1 VPDAIHVAPIY
12 SDQQPQTAFGFN
24 DYVGNIDDGSPLLNA
39 RAAAASSVATTPAL
53 QLEHL
58 FNLEDEQH
66 QSFIDVAGDEGAS
79 ASTIQPSRVSEEP
92 AHYDSLSTEEL
103 GVQEIVTSTQ
113 LPASDE
119 NNLDT
124 TIEAEDEAVT
134 KAPSGLRGRLRI
146 NNRSSAASSYKE
158 RLKQRF
164 KKEKAKLALKE
175 LTQESTSQRRSLNE
189 EQTQAPS
196 YRPRKPRAR
205 SFRSRYQDRDE
216 EEEEAEEEV
225 KEKQKSGR
233 STAGFGSRSRSRPS
247 RRHHTQQPS
256 FSRSR
261 TSQAKNNIRDSIREQ
276 TSGRRSSSKFT
287 PRKKSSYGSRDRF
300 SSKDTS
306 ESAPVESQSNI
317 QPSTTKKPKKQ
328 DSKNKPK
335 IEFKKFNRFKRPD
348 LRKTL
353 FRSKLFDKRPG
364 LKALG
369 GEKKE
374 DEKDNESSP
383 SALVISTIDDEDI
396 LQNLDNDEA
405 RMARLQTTL
414 SVLTIHPDDAPSE
427 FLEVATIRSPYT
439 FNVED
444 NQKSTRFITVTRT
457 STKPVEIS
465 PTSSLTSSLE
475 PSIINPTP
483 SSVLK
488 HTPLFDT
495 ASIPAPENILATTP
509 AHLSIEG
516 SEDTHT
522 EYLPALTIADSLHL
536 ATPPLKT
543 VTESFTTDEVL
554 IRKSI
559 LPVVSGTDTSLF
571 TLSQTYSITKM
582 VTAIKTIPPMELYE
596 FSPEASF
603 ADFDNLFE
611 EAGSENRES
620 LLPGELEFSDQDNF
634 GLEGP
639 TPIRVAPP
647 SDFLGADKH
656 ALIQKMEKQHNPEIF
671 ELKNPPAIES
681 SFLSASPSAQAPTS
695 PPGLDLTSLS
705 GLGVTPEQLL
715 YLQLL
720 QNPLAALG
728 LGGRQVVTESS
739 PVYKTEPVVESSVL
753 QLFLGAKEFFTTLTS
768 TVGFT
773 TKTDYVLSTR
783 TVAGGGLGGLGAL
796 GGLQAQAPTQQ
807 APRGIGGLLGQ
818 GIKIVSSPVTRD
830 TVITETNTEEFKV
843 IFRNRPTYTTL
854 TSTTLVTTQVVSF
867 VTQTVTSNPLAGLLG

>member
-1 VPDAIHVAPIY
+1 M
-12 SDQQPQTAFGFN
+12 
-24 DYVGNIDDGSPLLNA
+24 
-39 RAAAASSVATTPAL
+39 
-53 QLEHL
+53 
-58 FNLEDEQH
+58 
-66 QSFIDVAGDEGAS
+66 
-79 ASTIQPSRVSEEP
+79 
-92 AHYDSLSTEEL
+92 
-103 GVQEIVTSTQ
+103 
-113 LPASDE
+113 
-119 NNLDT
+119 
-124 TIEAEDEAVT
+124 
-134 KAPSGLRGRLRI
+134 
-146 NNRSSAASSYKE
+146 
-158 RLKQRF
+158 
-164 KKEKAKLALKE
+164 
-175 LTQESTSQRRSLNE
+175 
-189 EQTQAPS
+189 
-196 YRPRKPRAR
+196 
-205 SFRSRYQDRDE
+205 
-216 EEEEAEEEV
+216 
-225 KEKQKSGR
+225 
-233 STAGFGSRSRSRPS
+233 
-247 RRHHTQQPS
+247 
-256 FSRSR
+256 
-261 TSQAKNNIRDSIREQ
+261 
-276 TSGRRSSSKFT
+276 
-287 PRKKSSYGSRDRF
+287 
-300 SSKDTS
+300 
-306 ESAPVESQSNI
+306 
-317 QPSTTKKPKKQ
+317 
-328 DSKNKPK
+328 NKPK

-374 DEKDNESSP
+374 DEDNESSP

-414 SVLTIHPDDAPSE
+414 SVFTIHPDDAPSE
-427 FLEVATIRSPYT
+427 FIEVATIRSPYT

-457 STKPVEIS
+457 STKEIS

-475 PSIINPTP
+475 ASIINPTP

-522 EYLPALTIADSLHL
+522 EYLPALTIADPLHL

-596 FSPEASF
+596 FSPENSF

-639 TPIRVAPP
+639 SEIRVAPP
-647 SDFLGADKH
+647 QGFLEDLDLIGAKLDFVDH
-656 ALIQKMEKQHNPEIF
+656 MEKHNNPEIIQ
-671 ELKNPPAIES
+671 LKNSPTIES
-681 SFLSASPSAQAPTS
+681 SFGQSKPSFGNINQISPTKTQATPAL
-695 PPGLDLTSLS
+695 PDLGGLA

-728 LGGRQVVTESS
+728 IGGGIQPQVITESS
-739 PVYKTEPVVESSVL
+739 PIYKTEPVIQTSVIK
-753 QLFLGAKEFFTTLTS
+753 LFLGAKEFFTTLTQ
-768 TVGFT
+768 TNGVT
-773 TKTDYVLSTR
+773 TKTDYVYSTR
-783 TVAGGGLGGLGAL
+783 TVSGGLGGLAGAL
-796 GGLQAQAPTQQ
+796 GGLGHVGGSQPTPQQPAQGLG
-807 APRGIGGLLGQ
+807 GIIPSYTL
-818 GIKIVSSPVTRD
+818 VSSPVTRN
-830 TVITETNTEEFKV
+830 TVITETVTEQYK
-843 IFRNRPTYTTL
+843 IRFRNQPTL
-854 TSTTLVTTQVVSF
+854 TTVTSTKLVSTQVVSF
-867 VTQTVTSNPLAGLLG
+867 VTKTQRVIPSANPLAGLLG

>member
-1 VPDAIHVAPIY
+1 M
-12 SDQQPQTAFGFN
+12 G
-24 DYVGNIDDGSPLLNA
+24 
-39 RAAAASSVATTPAL
+39 
-53 QLEHL
+53 
-58 FNLEDEQH
+58 
-66 QSFIDVAGDEGAS
+66 
-79 ASTIQPSRVSEEP
+79 
-92 AHYDSLSTEEL
+92 
-103 GVQEIVTSTQ
+103 
-113 LPASDE
+113 
-119 NNLDT
+119 
-124 TIEAEDEAVT
+124 
-134 KAPSGLRGRLRI
+134 
-146 NNRSSAASSYKE
+146 
-158 RLKQRF
+158 
-164 KKEKAKLALKE
+164 
-175 LTQESTSQRRSLNE
+175 
-189 EQTQAPS
+189 
-196 YRPRKPRAR
+196 
-205 SFRSRYQDRDE
+205 
-216 EEEEAEEEV
+216 
-225 KEKQKSGR
+225 
-233 STAGFGSRSRSRPS
+233 
-247 RRHHTQQPS
+247 
-256 FSRSR
+256 
-261 TSQAKNNIRDSIREQ
+261 
-276 TSGRRSSSKFT
+276 
-287 PRKKSSYGSRDRF
+287 
-300 SSKDTS
+300 
-306 ESAPVESQSNI
+306 
-317 QPSTTKKPKKQ
+317 
-328 DSKNKPK
+328 KNKPK

-374 DEKDNESSP
+374 ENEGDNESSP
-383 SALVISTIDDEDI
+383 SALVISTIDDEEI

-414 SVLTIHPDDAPSE
+414 SVFTIHPEDTPSE
-427 FLEVATIRSPYT
+427 ILEVATIRSPYT
-439 FNVED
+439 FNIEE

-457 STKPVEIS
+457 STRPVEIS
-465 PTSSLTSSLE
+465 PTNSLTNSHQPF
-475 PSIINPTP
+475 PSINPTP
-483 SSVLK
+483 TSSVLK

-495 ASIPAPENILATTP
+495 ASIPAPENILASTP

-522 EYLPALTIADSLHL
+522 EYLPALTITNSVHL

-554 IRKSI
+554 TKKSI

-611 EAGSENRES
+611 GAGSENRES

-639 TPIRVAPP
+639 SIVKVAPP
-647 SDFLGADKH
+647 TDFLGADKH

-671 ELKNPPAIES
+671 ELKNPPPIES
-681 SFLSASPSAQAPTS
+681 SFIPASPSAQAPTN
-695 PPGLDLTSLS
+695 PPGLDLASLG

-796 GGLQAQAPTQQ
+796 GGLQAQAP
-807 APRGIGGLLGQ
+807 RGIGGLLGQ